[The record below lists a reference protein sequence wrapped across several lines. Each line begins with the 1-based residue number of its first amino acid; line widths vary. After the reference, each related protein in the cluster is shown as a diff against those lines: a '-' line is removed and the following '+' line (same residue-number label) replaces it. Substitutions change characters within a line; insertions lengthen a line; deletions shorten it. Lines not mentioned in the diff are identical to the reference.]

1 MEYLI
6 GCILSILPL
15 FSPSSWNTQDAMD
28 DTPGYYRGDSVYTT
42 SFILNAT
49 HPQDSAYTLCFDG
62 VNQEAW
68 VYVNNDSVG
77 YHAGGYTRFSLDI
90 TDKVKKGENT
100 VDVRVSNAYNPDIPP
115 LSADFTF
122 FGGIYRRSYLRITS
136 DVRIAQDGICV
147 TTPVVTDK
155 EAILTADVEVIN
167 PHHRSYKL
175 KQTLVDADG
184 RQWVLKKGKVKI
196 HNPHLW
202 SPDEPTLYTLVTQV
216 VDKKGRVLDQKQT
229 KVGFRYYRFDPDT
242 IPVVHDSTE
251 ARLSAIL
258 LDGEPL
264 EFFNKDSFSYVV
276 PLPYTATYEPV
287 LTAICLDTVARYVVN
302 GNSIISTSADGQH
315 QQTYT
320 LAFEVLPKMDLFL
333 AIGQSNMAG
342 RAPYDDVAE
351 PLEDVYLLTP
361 NGSMEIASNP
371 LNKYSNVRKDIS
383 VQGQG
388 PHYQFARTMR
398 DSLPDRTV
406 GMVVNAQ
413 GGTSIS
419 IWYKP
424 GTTNYD
430 LTIARAKKAQK
441 WGEYKGIIWHQGESD
456 VTDGLSNNYATYKSR
471 LQTMVSSLRTDLG
484 CDSLWFIVGELSQK
498 DTHQTFNEVVIQQI
512 VSYISYADFV
522 VSTGT
527 SLLSDNTHFDEPSV
541 QLMGQRYAEKILE
554 HVYPTN
560 KTTALGEQQCLPK
573 AEKILSNGQMYIVI
587 NNQKFSLLGQTIY

>member
-1 MEYLI
+1 MDNW
-6 GCILSILPL
+6 LSIRIISVITLLALSYNLCNAEQIIRLTPTEDTYCVNNATVHGL
-15 FSPSSWNTQDAMD
+15 EATMQVGHSQYGEWQRKAYLKFDISSVPSEV
-28 DTPGYYRGDSVYTT
+28 DSVVVRIFTDGWSAGGSREHNFRLFPVARNDWAEDDVSYNNASTKLGAQIT
-42 SFILNAT
+42 SPVLAEVVPAGSGEAFSAGWVEWKGSELNKYVE
-49 HPQDSAYTLCFDG
+49 DSAQAARPYLSLRLSETYIVKNANSG
-62 VNQEAW
+62 VI
-68 VYVNNDSVG
+68 V
-77 YHAGGYTRFSLDI
+77 RFHS
-90 TDKVKKGENT
+90 KENT
-100 VDVRVSNAYNPDIPP
+100 SGFAPEMIVYAPD
-115 LSADFTF
+115 SAK
-122 FGGIYRRSYLRITS
+122 
-136 DVRIAQDGICV
+136 
-147 TTPVVTDK
+147 PV
-155 EAILTADVEVIN
+155 
-167 PHHRSYKL
+167 
-175 KQTLVDADG
+175 
-184 RQWVLKKGKVKI
+184 
-196 HNPHLW
+196 
-202 SPDEPTLYTLVTQV
+202 
-216 VDKKGRVLDQKQT
+216 
-229 KVGFRYYRFDPDT
+229 DPDT

-264 EFFNKDSFSYVV
+264 EFFDKDSFSYVV
-276 PLPYTATYEPV
+276 PLPYTAISEPV
-287 LTAICLDTVARYVVN
+287 ITAMCLDTVARYVVN
-302 GNSIISTSADGQH
+302 GNSITVTSADGQH

-320 LAFEVLPKMDLFL
+320 LAFQVLPKMDLFL

-351 PLEDVYLLTP
+351 PLENVYLLTP

-371 LNKYSNVRKDIS
+371 MNKHSNVRKDIS

-388 PHYQFARTMR
+388 PHYQFALSMR

-413 GGTSIS
+413 GGTSIT

-484 CDSLWFIVGELSQK
+484 CDTLWFIAGELSLK
-498 DTHQTFNEVVIQQI
+498 ETHQTFNEVVIQQI
-512 VSYISYADFV
+512 ASYISNADFV

-541 QLMGQRYAEKILE
+541 QLMGLRYAEKILK
-554 HVYPTN
+554 HVYPV
-560 KTTALGEQQCLPK
+560 KKITALDQQPCLPN
-573 AEKILSNGQMYIVI
+573 AEKILSNGQMYIVV
-587 NNQKFSLLGQTIY
+587 NNKKISLLGQTIY

>member
-1 MEYLI
+1 MDNW
-6 GCILSILPL
+6 LSIRIISVITLLALSYNLSQAEQVIRLTPTEDTYCVNNSTIHGL
-15 FSPSSWNTQDAMD
+15 EATMQVGHSQYGEWQRKAYLKFDISSVPSEV
-28 DTPGYYRGDSVYTT
+28 DSVVVRVYTDGWDAGGSREHNFRLYPVARNDWAEDDVSYNNAST
-42 SFILNAT
+42 KLGAQISSPILAESVPAGSGEAFSAGWVEWKGSELNKYV
-49 HPQDSAYTLCFDG
+49 QDSAQAARPYLSLRLSETYIVKNANSG
-62 VNQEAW
+62 VI
-68 VYVNNDSVG
+68 V
-77 YHAGGYTRFSLDI
+77 RFHS
-90 TDKVKKGENT
+90 KENT
-100 VDVRVSNAYNPDIPP
+100 SGFAPEMIVYAPD
-115 LSADFTF
+115 SAK
-122 FGGIYRRSYLRITS
+122 
-136 DVRIAQDGICV
+136 
-147 TTPVVTDK
+147 PV
-155 EAILTADVEVIN
+155 
-167 PHHRSYKL
+167 
-175 KQTLVDADG
+175 
-184 RQWVLKKGKVKI
+184 
-196 HNPHLW
+196 
-202 SPDEPTLYTLVTQV
+202 
-216 VDKKGRVLDQKQT
+216 
-229 KVGFRYYRFDPDT
+229 DPDT

-251 ARLSAIL
+251 ARLSTIL

-264 EFFNKDSFSYVV
+264 EFFDKDSFAYTV
-276 PLPYTATYEPV
+276 PLPYTATAEPTI
-287 LTAICLDTVARYVVN
+287 TAICLDTVARYAVD
-302 GNSIISTSADGQH
+302 GNAITCTSADGQH

-320 LAFEVLPKMDLFL
+320 LTFQVLPKMDLFL

-351 PLEDVYLLTP
+351 PLENVYLLTP
-361 NGSMEIASNP
+361 NASMEIASNP

-398 DSLPDRTV
+398 DSLPDRTI

-413 GGTSIS
+413 GGTSIT

-484 CDSLWFIVGELSQK
+484 CDTLWFIVGELSQK
-498 DTHQTFNEVVIQQI
+498 ETHQTFNEVVIQQI
-512 VSYISYADFV
+512 ASYISNADFV

-541 QLMGQRYAEKILE
+541 QLMGLRYAEKILE
-554 HVYPTN
+554 HVYPV
-560 KTTALGEQQCLPK
+560 KKITALDQQPCLPN

-587 NNQKFSLLGQTIY
+587 NNKKISLLGQTIY

>member
-1 MEYLI
+1 MDKSLFVRVLVVTVFSVLSYNTGCRAEQVIRLTPAEDTYCVNNATVHGLEATMMVAHSQYGEWQRKAYLKFDI
-6 GCILSILPL
+6 SSVPSEVDSVVVRIYTDGWSPGGSREHNFRLYPVERNDWAEDDVSYNNASTKLGAQISSPILAEIVPAGSGEAL
-15 FSPSSWNTQDAMD
+15 SPSWLEW
-28 DTPGYYRGDSVYTT
+28 RGTELTKYV
-42 SFILNAT
+42 L
-49 HPQDSAYTLCFDG
+49 DSAQAARRYLSLRLSETYIVKNANSG
-62 VNQEAW
+62 VIVQFH
-68 VYVNNDSVG
+68 S
-77 YHAGGYTRFSLDI
+77 
-90 TDKVKKGENT
+90 KENT
-100 VDVRVSNAYNPDIPP
+100 SGFTPEMIVYAPD
-115 LSADFTF
+115 SAK
-122 FGGIYRRSYLRITS
+122 
-136 DVRIAQDGICV
+136 
-147 TTPVVTDK
+147 PV
-155 EAILTADVEVIN
+155 
-167 PHHRSYKL
+167 
-175 KQTLVDADG
+175 
-184 RQWVLKKGKVKI
+184 
-196 HNPHLW
+196 
-202 SPDEPTLYTLVTQV
+202 
-216 VDKKGRVLDQKQT
+216 
-229 KVGFRYYRFDPDT
+229 DPDT

-276 PLPYTATYEPV
+276 PLPYTATYAPV

-484 CDSLWFIVGELSQK
+484 CDTLWFIAGELSQK
-498 DTHQTFNEVVIQQI
+498 ETHQTFNEVVIQQI
-512 VSYISYADFV
+512 ASYISYTDFV